1 MSKLDNP
8 IESCRRQQ
16 AALLPHDGYVEED
29 ESDAGDDDVQEAV
42 QEEDVQA
49 RVDVRVSEAAL
60 MEYLVAVCVKCTVT
74 EFYWQR
80 YEILYRRH
88 GHNIATLWVTL
99 STWEEEIRTLFC
111 KEHSI
116 HSANTPF
123 LFYFVPIAL
132 TILRTQFN

>member
-1 MSKLDNP
+1 MSKLDDS
-8 IESCRRQQ
+8 IESCRSQQ
-16 AALLPHDGYVEED
+16 AELLPHDGNVEED
-29 ESDAGDDDVQEAV
+29 EGDAGDDDVEEAV

-49 RVDVRVSEAAL
+49 RVDVGVSEAAL
-60 MEYLVAVCVKCTVT
+60 MEYLVAMCAKCTVT

-99 STWEEEIRTLFC
+99 ATWEEEIRTLFC
-111 KEHSI
+111 MEHSI
-116 HSANTPF
+116 LSANTPF
-123 LFYFVPIAL
+123 LFYFVPIVL